1 MYTSGR
7 FIYKYIVYSTPGGVS
22 LYLVCYYKTVNIQLL
37 EYRSAFS
44 IQAKRLRSVIV

>member
-7 FIYKYIVYSTPGGVS
+7 FIYKYIVYSTPGG

-44 IQAKRLRSVIV
+44 IQAKRLRYVIV